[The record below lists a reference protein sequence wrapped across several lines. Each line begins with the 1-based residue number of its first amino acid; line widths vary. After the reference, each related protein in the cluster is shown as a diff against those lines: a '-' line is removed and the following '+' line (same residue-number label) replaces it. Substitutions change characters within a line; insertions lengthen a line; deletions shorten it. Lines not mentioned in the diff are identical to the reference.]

1 MKQFCKIN
9 NDNMPTIMFGRTV
22 AQNSFQA
29 NVKGDK
35 IIPIPEVANG
45 IYILVIEEAS
55 GELLESIRLNVMK

>member
-29 NVKGDK
+29 NVKGDE
-35 IIPIPEVANG
+35 IIQLPNVANG
-45 IYILVIEEAS
+45 TYIVSLEEIS
-55 GELLESIRLNVMK
+55 GERIETIRLNNFR